1 MLQRGRIFPTGAR
14 RGIHDRGYP
23 VIALPLSKKRVRH
36 MSKPIEDYGLIGNML
51 SAALVSRDGS
61 IDWLC
66 LPDFSS
72 AACFAALLGNEEHG
86 CWHLRPRGEFTSRRR
101 YIPCTAVLETRFDT
115 ATGSV
120 TLFDFMPLSD
130 DEERVD
136 VVRIVRGDHGHVDMD
151 MDLVLRFNYG
161 QAVPWVRRRD
171 YGISA
176 VAGPDAVELHTPAPL
191 EGKDLRTVS
200 RFTVRAGDHVPF
212 TMSYHPSHKTPHF
225 VPDRLE
231 SLDRTVAWWKEWA
244 KHCRTDKRFP
254 EWHDAIVR
262 SLITLKLLTYRP
274 TGGIVA
280 APTTSLPE
288 NLGGTRNWDYRYC
301 WLRDSALT
309 LYALLNAGYRE
320 EAEAWRQ
327 WLMRTSA
334 GHPNQLQIMYGIA
347 GERSLP
353 EMEIPWL
360 PGYEDSKPVRI
371 GNAASAQIQMD
382 IYGELIDTL
391 HAAREAELAPL
402 EQAWRLQRVLL
413 TPLEHGWDTEDH
425 GIWEVR
431 GKRRAFTHS
440 RLMCWV
446 GFDRAIKSAE
456 RFGLE
461 GPVDRW
467 RRTRDAIRTDIL
479 QHGFNQE
486 LDSFVQCYDGKALD
500 ASLLLIPQ
508 VGFLPIGD
516 PRVAG
521 TVQAIEKGL
530 MRDGLV
536 MRYVPEESDDG
547 LAQDE
552 GVFLACS
559 FWLVDAYVMQGRL
572 DEAVAL
578 FERLLSLRNDLGL
591 LAEEYDPVRKRLVGN
606 FPQAFSHI
614 GLINS
619 AYNLLQAQGPARQRS
634 RSAAPHN
641 GSATHKENHVT
652 AGNAPVTEPAPAA
665 ESVEA
670 AEPATAAVMAP
681 QSPV

>member
-1 MLQRGRIFPTGAR
+1 
-14 RGIHDRGYP
+14 
-23 VIALPLSKKRVRH
+23 
-36 MSKPIEDYGLIGNML
+36 MSKPLEDYGIIGNML

-66 LPDFSS
+66 LPHFNS
-72 AACFAALLGNEEHG
+72 AACFAALLGTEEHG
-86 CWHLRPRGEFTSRRR
+86 CWRLRPRGVFKSHRR
-101 YIPCTAVLETRFDT
+101 YISGTAVLETRFET
-115 ATGSV
+115 ATGAV

-136 VVRIVRGDHGHVDMD
+136 VVRIVRGDQGQVDMD

-176 VAGPDAVELHTPAPL
+176 VAGPDAVELHTQAPL

-200 RFTVRAGDHVPF
+200 RFTVRAGEHVPF
-212 TMSYHPSHKTPHF
+212 TLSYHPSHKVPHF

-231 SLDRTVAWWKEWA
+231 SLDRTVAWWKEWS
-244 KHCRTDKRFP
+244 KRCRSDHRFP

-262 SLITLKLLTYRP
+262 SLITLKLLTFRP

-288 NLGGTRNWDYRYC
+288 NIGGTRNWDYRYC

-320 EAEAWRQ
+320 EAEAWRM
-327 WLMRTSA
+327 WLMRASA

-360 PGYEDSKPVRI
+360 PGYEGSKPVRI
-371 GNAASAQIQMD
+371 GNAASGQIQMD

-402 EQAWRLQRVLL
+402 EQAWRLQRILL
-413 TPLEHGWDTEDH
+413 TPLEHGWNTDDH

-431 GKRRAFTHS
+431 GARRAFTHS

-456 RFGLE
+456 RFGLQ
-461 GPVDRW
+461 GPVQRW
-467 RRTRDAIRTDIL
+467 RHIRDSIREDIL
-479 QHGFNQE
+479 RNGFDSDLN
-486 LDSFVQCYDGKALD
+486 SFVQYYGGKGLD

-508 VGFLPIGD
+508 VGFLPIDD

-530 MRDGLV
+530 LRDGLV
-536 MRYVPEESDDG
+536 MRYVPEQSDDG

-559 FWLVDAYVMQGRL
+559 FWLADSYVMQGRL
-572 DEAVAL
+572 DEGAAL

-591 LAEEYDPVRKRLVGN
+591 LAEEYDPVRQRMVGN

-614 GLINS
+614 GLINT
-619 AYNLLQAQGPARQRS
+619 AFNLLQAQGPARQRS

-641 GSATHKENHVT
+641 GSAAHKEPQSAAAATEAADAHAAT
-652 AGNAPVTEPAPAA
+652 AHSASEQPAA
-665 ESVEA
+665 GG
-670 AEPATAAVMAP
+670 PP
-681 QSPV
+681 PR

>member
-1 MLQRGRIFPTGAR
+1 
-14 RGIHDRGYP
+14 
-23 VIALPLSKKRVRH
+23 
-36 MSKPIEDYGLIGNML
+36 MSKPLEDYGIIGNML
-51 SAALVSRDGS
+51 SSALVSRDGS

-66 LPDFSS
+66 LPHFNS

-86 CWHLRPRGEFTSRRR
+86 CWRLRPRGAFESHRR
-101 YIPCTAVLETRFDT
+101 YIRGTAVLETRFET
-115 ATGSV
+115 ATGAV

-136 VVRIVRGDHGHVDMD
+136 VVRIVRGDQGHVDMD

-176 VAGPDAVELHTPAPL
+176 IAGPDAVELHTQAPL

-200 RFTVRAGDHVPF
+200 RFTVRAGEHVPF
-212 TMSYHPSHKTPHF
+212 TLSYHPSHKVPHF

-231 SLDRTVAWWKEWA
+231 SLDRTVAWWKEWS
-244 KHCRTDKRFP
+244 KRCRSDHRFP

-262 SLITLKLLTYRP
+262 SLITLKLLTFRP

-288 NLGGTRNWDYRYC
+288 NIGGTRNWDYRYC

-320 EAEAWRQ
+320 EAEAWRM
-327 WLMRTSA
+327 WLMRASA

-360 PGYEDSKPVRI
+360 PGYENSKPVRI

-402 EQAWRLQRVLL
+402 EQAWRLQRILL

-431 GKRRAFTHS
+431 GARRAFTHS

-446 GFDRAIKSAE
+446 GFDRAVKSAE
-456 RFGLE
+456 RFGLQ
-461 GPVDRW
+461 GPVHRW
-467 RRTRDAIRTDIL
+467 RHIRDTIRADIL
-479 QHGFNQE
+479 QHGFDRDLN
-486 LDSFVQCYDGKALD
+486 SFVQYYGGKGLD

-508 VGFLPIGD
+508 VGFLPIDD

-530 MRDGLV
+530 LRDGLV
-536 MRYVPEESDDG
+536 MRYVPEQSDDG

-559 FWLVDAYVMQGRL
+559 FWLADAYVMQGRL
-572 DEAVAL
+572 DEGAAL

-591 LAEEYDPVRKRLVGN
+591 LAEEYDPVRQRMVGN

-614 GLINS
+614 GLINT
-619 AYNLLQAQGPARQRS
+619 AYNLLQAQGPAQQRS
-634 RSAAPHN
+634 RSSAPHN
-641 GSATHKENHVT
+641 GSAPHQ
-652 AGNAPVTEPAPAA
+652 AA
-665 ESVEA
+665 ASGETD
-670 AEPATAAVMAP
+670 ATAAAAEHAATAHSASEPSAAVA
-681 QSPV
+681 SPAARAANTPETT

>member
-1 MLQRGRIFPTGAR
+1 
-14 RGIHDRGYP
+14 
-23 VIALPLSKKRVRH
+23 
-36 MSKPIEDYGLIGNML
+36 MSKPLEDYGIIGNML
-51 SAALVSRDGS
+51 STALVSRDGS

-66 LPDFSS
+66 LPHFNS

-86 CWHLRPRGEFTSRRR
+86 CWHLRPRGAFKTRRR
-101 YIPCTAVLETRFDT
+101 YISGTAVLETHFETPGGT
-115 ATGSV
+115 A

-136 VVRIVRGDHGHVDMD
+136 VVRIVRGERGQVDFD

-176 VAGPDAVELHTPAPL
+176 IAGPDAVELHTQAPL

-200 RFTVRAGDHVPF
+200 RFTVRAGEHVPF
-212 TMSYHPSHKTPHF
+212 TLSDHPSHKVPHF

-231 SLDRTVAWWKEWA
+231 SLDRTVAWWKEWS
-244 KHCRTDKRFP
+244 KRCRTDRRFP
-254 EWHDAIVR
+254 EWHEAIVR
-262 SLITLKLLTYRP
+262 SLITLKLLTFRP

-288 NLGGTRNWDYRYC
+288 NLGGSRNWDYRYC

-320 EAEAWRQ
+320 EAEAWRM
-327 WLMRTSA
+327 WLMRASA

-360 PGYEDSKPVRI
+360 PGYENSAPVRI
-371 GNAASAQIQMD
+371 GNAASAQVQMD
-382 IYGELIDTL
+382 VYGELIDTL

-402 EQAWRLQRVLL
+402 EQAWRLQRILL
-413 TPLEHGWDTEDH
+413 APLEQGWNTEDH

-431 GKRRAFTHS
+431 GARRAFTHS

-446 GFDRAIKSAE
+446 GFDRAVKSAE
-456 RFGLE
+456 RFHLQ

-467 RRTRDAIRTDIL
+467 RRARDAIRADIL
-479 QHGFNQE
+479 SHGFDPGMN
-486 LDSFVQCYDGKALD
+486 SFVQYYGGKSLD

-508 VGFLPIGD
+508 VGFLPIDD
-516 PRVAG
+516 PRVTG
-521 TVQAIEKGL
+521 TVHAIERGL
-530 MRDGLV
+530 LRDGLV

-572 DEAVAL
+572 DEAAAL

-591 LAEEYDPVRKRLVGN
+591 LAEEYDPVRQRMVGN

-641 GSATHKENHVT
+641 GSGAHNGSGTKNGPDAQH
-652 AGNAPVTEPAPAA
+652 GNAPHGEPASADRVAA
-665 ESVEA
+665 RDTVASPEQSA
-670 AEPATAAVMAP
+670 AAAGVTPRVRTGDPGAS
-681 QSPV
+681 QGG